1 MYSNDLKLV
10 SEQHFRA
17 IDRLFAVFPQLAE
30 SQSQKWFDLLTKTQS
45 VHYPANTMLVSSG
58 AKCTG
63 FMLILEGSVRIFQ
76 HADDGREV
84 TLYRMGSGDICL
96 MSLNSLMH
104 NRPFRGNAKSETEIS
119 TLTFDPADFHQAM
132 RVSDAFCN
140 LVLTNLVD
148 TVCSMVHMLHET
160 SFESLDTRLNTRLSY
175 LFEQSASGSL
185 SLTHQDL
192 AQELGSSREVISR
205 LLKKMENKGLIVLK
219 RGKILQGKA
228 KLAPES
234 RLSYL

>member
-1 MYSNDLKLV
+1 MDSNDLKLV
-10 SEQHFRA
+10 SEQHFQA
-17 IDRLFAVFPQLAE
+17 IDRLFVVFPQLAE
-30 SQSQKWFDLLTKTQS
+30 RQNQEWLDLLAKTQS
-45 VHYPANTMLVSSG
+45 VHYPANAMLVSSG

-63 FMLILEGSVRIFQ
+63 FMVILEGSVRIFQ

-119 TLTFDPADFHQAM
+119 ALTFDPADFHRAM
-132 RVSDAFCN
+132 KVSDAFCN

-148 TVCSMVHMLHET
+148 TVCSVVHMLHET
-160 SFESLDTRLNTRLSY
+160 SFESLDTRLSTRLNY
-175 LFEQSASGSL
+175 LFEQSASNSL
-185 SLTHQDL
+185 SLTHQAL

-205 LLKKMENKGLIVLK
+205 LLKKMENKGLIILK
-219 RGKILQGKA
+219 RGEILQGKNKSA
-228 KLAPES
+228 LKVA
-234 RLSYL
+234 